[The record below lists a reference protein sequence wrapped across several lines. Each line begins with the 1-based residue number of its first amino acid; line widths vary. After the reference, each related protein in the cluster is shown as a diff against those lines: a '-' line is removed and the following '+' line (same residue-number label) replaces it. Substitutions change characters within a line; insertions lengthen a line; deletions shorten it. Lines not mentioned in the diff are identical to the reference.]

1 MWTTGLSTRGFRVR
15 RIRSVGLFQLA
26 IWVLSTACSAEQIPN
41 DAVAQTRAWPLRIRA
56 DLRGL
61 EDQNGVEFVL
71 KGDAGWQLTTIADLG
86 PPNDVTDYLDDLVSR
101 AGNAI
106 LVRLIDE
113 HFPDTPPLNKN
124 DDSPWGTNAPRAFV
138 TMTDPSAA
146 PYWDFVDTVV
156 EAADTRGIL
165 VLFTHAYPGFECRQ
179 GAAAEL
185 EALSAAEARAYG
197 EWLGQRFQQPGN
209 VLWVHGGDVDASTDP
224 GCAEFPN
231 LEDRIEDIYEGL
243 RSAWPGSLHTAHSGR
258 DLTGREG
265 YGQFIDDPAEGDIES
280 VYADC
285 TQIGASSEFPR
296 QIRDA
301 ARSDA
306 PGLSQLPFFNIEGRY
321 SNNGISTSDAC
332 QRAQTWWPLL
342 GGGFGAVAGNEGVWC
357 FDRVGENKCSN
368 FSVVDGPWRDN
379 LGHPGVHA
387 YLVVDRILGEIDLL
401 SLEPDFDH
409 LVMTA
414 GFGSIDDS
422 TYAPAARSNDAVV
435 AYLPD
440 AREVVFDFSGL
451 GPLEARWID
460 AANGSET
467 PIGSLSGAG
476 NSVSPPGSGDWIFI
490 AVPEP
495 SAGALATAVLSIV
508 LAIGLCR
515 RRTASAKGRRLSSG

>member
-1 MWTTGLSTRGFRVR
+1 MDSRLRT
-15 RIRSVGLFQLA
+15 IRSAGLLQL
-26 IWVLSTACSAEQIPN
+26 VLWALSMACSAEEIAN
-41 DAVAQTRAWPLRIRA
+41 EAVAQSRAWPLRIRD

-113 HFPDTPPLNKN
+113 YFPDDPPLNKN
-124 DDSPWGTNAPRAFV
+124 GDSPWGTNAPRPFV

-156 EAADTRGIL
+156 EAADIRGIL
-165 VLFTHAYPGFECRQ
+165 VLFTHAYPGFACRQ

-185 EALSAAEARAYG
+185 EALSATEARAYG

-209 VLWVHGGDVDASTDP
+209 VLWVHGGDVDASEDP
-224 GCAEFPN
+224 SCAGFPN
-231 LEDRIEDIYEGL
+231 LEARIEDIYDGI
-243 RSAWPGSLHTAHSGR
+243 RNAWPGSLHTAHSGR
-258 DLTGREG
+258 DVTGREG
-265 YGQFIDDPAEGDIES
+265 YGQFIDDPAEGDIDT

-285 TQIGASSEFPR
+285 TAIGQPSLFPS
-296 QIRDA
+296 QIRA
-301 ARSDA
+301 AAQAST
-306 PGLSQLPFFNIEGRY
+306 QLPFFNIEGRY
-321 SNNGISTSDAC
+321 SNNAVSTSDAC

-357 FDRVGENKCSN
+357 FDLVNEKQCSN
-368 FSVVDGPWRDN
+368 FSVVGGPWRDN
-379 LGHPGVHA
+379 LGHPGVQG
-387 YLVVDRILGEIDLL
+387 YLVVDRILAEIDLL
-401 SLEPDFDH
+401 SLEPDFDR

-414 GFGSIDDS
+414 GFGRIDDS
-422 TYAPAARSNDAVV
+422 TYAPTAYSADAVV

-451 GPLEARWID
+451 GPVEARWIN
-460 AANGSET
+460 AANANET
-467 PIGSLSGAG
+467 VIGPLSGAG
-476 NSVSPPGSGDWIFI
+476 NSLSPPGSGDWIFV

-495 SAGALATAVLSIV
+495 GAGALAAGALSTV
-508 LAIGLCR
+508 LAIGLSR
-515 RRTASAKGRRLSSG
+515 RRAGAAA